1 MTISDESIAIIL
13 GIAEDGSMI
22 KVSEHPLAVAAMLVI
37 VTHGTEDK
45 AVIGVIYVVLVIR
58 LRLEQGIARNL
69 TVSLDAHCTCV
80 KKAVDAIEFEE
91 RRIGMLH
98 DYLFDAVE
106 RSTDHRI
113 PLLAGH
119 EQLSYN
125 NRKYYSY
132 KVLKFPTSVI
142 EGCS

>member
-1 MTISDESIAIIL
+1 MIIVQLQGKAFGLTIGDEGGSIIL

-22 KVSEHPLAVAAMLVI
+22 EMRQHTLPFAAMLII
-37 VTHGTEDK
+37 VTDSAEDE
-45 AVIGVIYVVLVIR
+45 AVVGVVNPVLVVR
-58 LRLEQGIARNL
+58 LRLEQGIARHL

-125 NRKYYSY
+125 HRKYY
-132 KVLKFPTSVI
+132 
-142 EGCS
+142 G